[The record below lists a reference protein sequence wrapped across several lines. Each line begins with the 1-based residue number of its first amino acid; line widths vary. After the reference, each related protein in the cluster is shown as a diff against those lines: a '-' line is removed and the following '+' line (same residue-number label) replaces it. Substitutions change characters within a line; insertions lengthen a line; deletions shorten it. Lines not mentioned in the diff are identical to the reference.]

1 MKARMRHSRSTP
13 RSTRRTR
20 TSLRFAALLCA
31 FSSIWLAQPAHAYD
45 LWQAYQDAQKN
56 DPTYLASAAQ
66 NDVLNA
72 QKSQVRA
79 AVLPT
84 VTLSGGVYNTRK
96 QFWGETKAVNS
107 RTHPA
112 SLTVGLNQP
121 IFALDKLTALK
132 QVDVQSSIVELKIAQ
147 AKQELITRV
156 VQAYF
161 SAWLTEHNARVADN
175 VAKAAERQLEMAK
188 KNFEIGNTTVID
200 TQEAETVWHNAQ
212 ASLINAHT
220 TWDNAK
226 SALELLTGR
235 AINEPLSNIRA
246 PLKLKMPVP
255 GSADSWVEQAKQ
267 NNYNVQIAQ
276 LNYRFNTLDT
286 TRIGQKRLPQI
297 NVVAKRTWG
306 NTNLQREPD
315 EQSAVTTVGLELS
328 MPIFDGGLIGGQ
340 VREAQAQENISFQ
353 TLRATQQNVAQSTRA
368 AYNQAVSGLAT
379 INALESARGAAQK
392 SADSNILGYQLGMRI
407 NIDVLNAQ
415 NAYAQAQY
423 NLAQAQYN
431 TILGNVNLKAA
442 IGQLGDDDVQYI
454 NALLSH
460 ANTSDSSDTN
470 NSNAQQTLPKK

>member
-1 MKARMRHSRSTP
+1 MIELILSKVVMRHSRLPSILTTL
-13 RSTRRTR
+13 SI
-20 TSLRFAALLCA
+20 ALGTV
-31 FSSIWLAQPAHAYD
+31 FMAQPAHAYD
-45 LWQAYQDAQKN
+45 LWQAYQDAQQN

-66 NDVLNA
+66 TDVLNA

-79 AVLPT
+79 AVMPT
-84 VTLSGGVYNTRK
+84 VTVSGGVYSTRK
-96 QFWGETKAVNS
+96 QFWGNTNAVDS
-107 RTHPA
+107 HKRPA

-132 QVDVQSSIVELKIAQ
+132 QVDVQSSIVELKVAQ

-161 SAWLTEHNARVADN
+161 STWLAEHNARVADSM
-175 VAKAAERQLEMAK
+175 AKAAERQLQMAK
-188 KNFEIGNTTVID
+188 KNFEVGNTTVID
-200 TQEAETVWHNAQ
+200 TEEAATVWHNAQ

-220 TWDNAK
+220 AWDNAK
-226 SALELLTGR
+226 NTLESVVGHPIT
-235 AINEPLSNIRA
+235 EPLSGIRA

-255 GSADSWVEQAKQ
+255 GTADSWVEKAKQ
-267 NNYNVQIAQ
+267 GNYNVQIAQ

-286 TRIGQKRLPQI
+286 QRIGQKRLPQV
-297 NVVAKRTWG
+297 NVVAKRTWS
-306 NTNLQREPD
+306 NTDFRRDSD
-315 EQSAVTTVGLELS
+315 EQAATTTVGLEVS

-353 TLRATQQNVAQSTRA
+353 TLRATQQSVAQSTRA

-392 SADSNILGYQLGMRI
+392 SADANMLGYQLGMRI

-415 NAYAQAQY
+415 NTYAQSQY

-442 IGQLGDDDVQYI
+442 IGQLGDEDVQYI
-454 NALLSH
+454 NALLGNNAALPSRK
-460 ANTSDSSDTN
+460 AN
-470 NSNAQQTLPKK
+470 

>member
-31 FSSIWLAQPAHAYD
+31 FSSVWLAQPAHAYD

-72 QKSQVRA
+72 QKAQVRA

-132 QVDVQSSIVELKIAQ
+132 QVDVQSAIVDLKIAQ

-161 SAWLTEHNARVADN
+161 SAWLAEHNARVADN

-267 NNYNVQIAQ
+267 SNYNVQIAQ

-454 NALLSH
+454 NALLGN
-460 ANTSDSSDTN
+460 ANTSDIN

>member
-1 MKARMRHSRSTP
+1 MIELILSKAVMRHSRLPFIFTTLSI
-13 RSTRRTR
+13 
-20 TSLRFAALLCA
+20 ALGTALM
-31 FSSIWLAQPAHAYD
+31 AQPAHAYD
-45 LWQAYQDAQKN
+45 LWQAYQDAQQN

-66 NDVLNA
+66 TDVLNA

-79 AVLPT
+79 AVMPT
-84 VTLSGGVYNTRK
+84 VTVSGGVYSTRK
-96 QFWGETKAVNS
+96 QFWGNTNAVDS
-107 RTHPA
+107 HKRPA

-132 QVDVQSSIVELKIAQ
+132 QVDVQSSIIELKVAQ

-161 SAWLTEHNARVADN
+161 STWLAEHNARVADSM
-175 VAKAAERQLEMAK
+175 AKAAERQLQMAK
-188 KNFEIGNTTVID
+188 KNFEVGNTTVID
-200 TQEAETVWHNAQ
+200 TEEAATVWHNAQ
-212 ASLINAHT
+212 ASLISAHT
-220 TWDNAK
+220 AWDNAK
-226 SALELLTGR
+226 NTLESVVGHPIT
-235 AINEPLSNIRA
+235 EPLSGIRA

-255 GSADSWVEQAKQ
+255 GTADSWVEKAKQ
-267 NNYNVQIAQ
+267 GNYNVQIAQ

-286 TRIGQKRLPQI
+286 QRIGQKRLPQV
-297 NVVAKRTWG
+297 NVVAKRTWS
-306 NTNLQREPD
+306 NTDFRRDND
-315 EQSAVTTVGLELS
+315 EQSATTTVGLEVS

-392 SADSNILGYQLGMRI
+392 SADANMLGYQLGMRI

-415 NAYAQAQY
+415 NTYAQSQY

-442 IGQLGDDDVQYI
+442 IGQLGDEDVQYI
-454 NALLSH
+454 NALLGNNAALPSRK
-460 ANTSDSSDTN
+460 AN
-470 NSNAQQTLPKK
+470 

>member
-1 MKARMRHSRSTP
+1 MT
-13 RSTRRTR
+13 
-20 TSLRFAALLCA
+20 LCA
-31 FSSIWLAQPAHAYD
+31 LGCVLLAPSAHAYD

-72 QKSQVRA
+72 QKSQVRSA
-79 AVLPT
+79 ILPT
-84 VTLSGGVYNTRK
+84 ITLSGGVYNTRK
-96 QFWGETKAVNS
+96 QFWGQTKSVNN

-112 SLTVGLNQP
+112 SLTIGLNQP

-132 QVDVQSSIVELKIAQ
+132 QVDVQSHIVALKIAQ
-147 AKQELITRV
+147 SKQELITRV

-175 VAKAAERQLEMAK
+175 VAKAAERQLQMAK
-188 KNFEIGNTTVID
+188 KNFEVGNTTIID

-212 ASLINAHT
+212 AALINAHA
-220 TWDNAK
+220 TWENAK
-226 SALELLTGR
+226 SALELLVGHS
-235 AINEPLSNIRA
+235 INEPLSGIRA

-255 GSADSWVEQAKQ
+255 GTADSWVEQAKRS
-267 NNYNVQIAQ
+267 NYNVQIAQ
-276 LNYRFNTLDT
+276 LNYRFDTLDT

-306 NTNLQREPD
+306 NTNLQRDND

-328 MPIFDGGLIGGQ
+328 MPIFDGGMIGGQ

-353 TLRATQQNVAQSTRA
+353 TLRATEQSVVQGTRS

-379 INALESARGAAQK
+379 INALDSARSAAKK

-442 IGQLGDDDVQYI
+442 IGQLGDEDVQYI
-454 NALLSH
+454 NALL
-460 ANTSDSSDTN
+460 DKTN
-470 NSNAQQTLPKK
+470 NVGKTTQEKAD

>member
-1 MKARMRHSRSTP
+1 MG
-13 RSTRRTR
+13 
-20 TSLRFAALLCA
+20 LRLIAVALGGALLA
-31 FSSIWLAQPAHAYD
+31 PSAHAYD

-72 QKSQVRA
+72 QKAQVRA

-84 VTLSGGVYNTRK
+84 IMLSGGVYNTRK
-96 QFWGETKAVNS
+96 QFWGQTKSVNN

-112 SLTVGLNQP
+112 SLTIGLNQP

-132 QVDVQSSIVELKIAQ
+132 QVDVQSNIVALKIAQ
-147 AKQELITRV
+147 SKQELITRV

-161 SAWLTEHNARVADN
+161 SAWLSEHNARVADR
-175 VAKAAERQLEMAK
+175 VAKAAERQLQMAK
-188 KNFEIGNTTVID
+188 KNFEVGNTTVID

-212 ASLINAHT
+212 ATLINAHT

-226 SALELLTGR
+226 SALELLVGHP
-235 AINEPLSNIRA
+235 INESLSGIRA

-255 GSADSWVEQAKQ
+255 GSANSWVERAKQ
-267 NNYNVQIAQ
+267 GNYNVQIAQ

-286 TRIGQKRLPQI
+286 TRIGQKRLPQV

-306 NTNLQREPD
+306 NTNLQRDND

-328 MPIFDGGLIGGQ
+328 MPIFDGGLISGQ

-353 TLRATQQNVAQSTRA
+353 TLRATEQSVAQSTRS

-379 INALESARGAAQK
+379 INALDSARGAAQK
-392 SADSNILGYQLGMRI
+392 SAESNALGYQLGMRI

-442 IGQLGDDDVQYI
+442 IGELGDDDVQYI
-454 NALLSH
+454 NALL
-460 ANTSDSSDTN
+460 DKTN
-470 NSNAQQTLPKK
+470 SEGKTTQEKAD

>member
-1 MKARMRHSRSTP
+1 M
-13 RSTRRTR
+13 
-20 TSLRFAALLCA
+20 
-31 FSSIWLAQPAHAYD
+31 
-45 LWQAYQDAQKN
+45 
-56 DPTYLASAAQ
+56 
-66 NDVLNA
+66 
-72 QKSQVRA
+72 
-79 AVLPT
+79 
-84 VTLSGGVYNTRK
+84 
-96 QFWGETKAVNS
+96 
-107 RTHPA
+107 
-112 SLTVGLNQP
+112 
-121 IFALDKLTALK
+121 
-132 QVDVQSSIVELKIAQ
+132 
-147 AKQELITRV
+147 
-156 VQAYF
+156 
-161 SAWLTEHNARVADN
+161 
-175 VAKAAERQLEMAK
+175 
-188 KNFEIGNTTVID
+188 
-200 TQEAETVWHNAQ
+200 
-212 ASLINAHT
+212 
-220 TWDNAK
+220 
-226 SALELLTGR
+226 
-235 AINEPLSNIRA
+235 
-246 PLKLKMPVP
+246 
-255 GSADSWVEQAKQ
+255 
-267 NNYNVQIAQ
+267 
-276 LNYRFNTLDT
+276 DT

-379 INALESARGAAQK
+379 INALESARGAARK

-454 NALLSH
+454 NALLGN
-460 ANTSDSSDTN
+460 ANTSDTN